1 MATLTATGINFGTND
16 DLNSKRGIFP
26 LHVNDSNACVWI
38 FYQNTTPTGWSKLT
52 TQNNKAL
59 RVVSGAGGGSGGTN
73 DFTSTMSNFIVG
85 GPLTTSNAT
94 GDHKLLATQIP
105 SHNHGNGGSIGLGA
119 NPQIFN
125 PAGAFTGYSGGD
137 VSRGFNLYG
146 ASWRRTFPDWS
157 AAVVVP
163 TPPTDGVAAGH
174 SHPVS
179 GSGTVPNQTV
189 TFNVQ
194 YIDIIFC
201 TFNG

>member
-16 DLNSKRGIFP
+16 DLNSKRAIFP

-94 GDHKLLATQIP
+94 GYYALLAPQIS
-105 SHNHGNGGSIGLGA
+105 SHYHGNDGSIGLSE
-119 NPQIFN
+119 N
-125 PAGAFTGYSGGD
+125 PATYNPDGTFTGWSGGD
-137 VSRGFNLYG
+137 VSRNGGGWTRNSPG
-146 ASWRRTFPDWS
+146 WS
-157 AAVVVP
+157 ASP
-163 TPPTDGVAAGH
+163 DTDGH
-174 SHPVS
+174 YHPFS

-189 TFNVQ
+189 TINVQ

>member
-94 GDHKLLATQIP
+94 GDHNLLATQIP
-105 SHNHGNGGSIGLGA
+105 SHNHGNGGSIGLGMNA
-119 NPQIFN
+119 STQNPD
-125 PAGAFTGYSGGD
+125 GAFSGYQGGD
-137 VSRGFNLYG
+137 VSRNG

-157 AAVVVP
+157 PA
-163 TPPTDGVAAGH
+163 GVAAGH

-179 GSGTVPNQTV
+179 GSGTVPKQTV